1 MTMRS
6 LKILLVEDHTDT
18 STVLSKVLARQ
29 GHAVEI
35 ATDCASARR
44 CAGTQMFD
52 LLITDVGLPD
62 GSGLDLM
69 REMRSRGEV
78 RGIVL
83 SGYGTELD
91 KERSQTAGFA
101 VHLTKP
107 VPLDKLLETIGHVMS
122 NDATGGAPSG
132 GASSDGDG
140 RA

>member
-1 MTMRS
+1 MGAAARRARHFFCMTMRP
-6 LKILLVEDHTDT
+6 LKILLVEDHADT

-29 GHAVEI
+29 GHAVEV

-44 CAGTQMFD
+44 CAGAKPFD

-69 REMRSRGEV
+69 RELRAMRDQV

-91 KERSQTAGFA
+91 KEKSQTAGFA
-101 VHLTKP
+101 EHLTKP
-107 VPLDKLLETIGHVMS
+107 V
-122 NDATGGAPSG
+122 
-132 GASSDGDG
+132 
-140 RA
+140 

>member
-1 MTMRS
+1 MTMRP
-6 LKILLVEDHTDT
+6 LKILLVEDHADT

-29 GHAVEI
+29 GHAVEV

-44 CAGTQMFD
+44 CAGAQTFD

-69 REMRSRGEV
+69 RELRGTKGEV

-91 KERSQTAGFA
+91 KEKSQTAGFA
-101 VHLTKP
+101 EHLTKP
-107 VPLDKLLETIGHVMS
+107 VPLDKLLSTSGRVMGDG
-122 NDATGGAPSG
+122 DAP
-132 GASSDGDG
+132 GDG